1 MKKVNIFLSL
11 ISESETHID
20 SLHIEWNILSL
31 YFLKL
36 WGLLLT
42 DNENPQFSV
51 SEKLEYYIRFF
62 LWYSTPWTATPVSND
77 PLWLTLFGGGC

>member
-20 SLHIEWNILSL
+20 SLHTEWNILSL

-51 SEKLEYYIRFF
+51 SE
-62 LWYSTPWTATPVSND
+62 N
-77 PLWLTLFGGGC
+77 